1 MQGSLLSSATL
12 ALQEEES
19 RAAFQGINNSAK
31 GWVSSGRLGW
41 PAGMLDALS
50 GPLWANRLTDQENST
65 WVTGPKKARPCWIA
79 DRAAACIHSL
89 GEKNPLSP
97 RQSVETLLGCQEGE
111 QVELSW
117 MGPSALQ
124 LQYPKRQCLQ
134 P

>member
-50 GPLWANRLTDQENST
+50 GLVWASRLTDQESSN
-65 WVTGPKKARPCWIA
+65 WVTGQKEARSCWTA
-79 DRAAACIHSL
+79 ARAAACIHSL
-89 GEKNPLSP
+89 GGKLSP
-97 RQSVETLLGCQEGE
+97 RELVEIRQGCQEGE
-111 QVELSW
+111 LVELGW
-117 MGPSALQ
+117 IGPSALQ
-124 LQYPKRQCLQ
+124 LKYHKRLCIQ